1 MNPFMITFLTKNG
14 KQKPGDSAFLDPQEE
29 DVYSNTESHFL
40 DGEMDEDTEVSNQ
53 PTSDPNPFDL
63 PFQDPFNHLPAGHI
77 LLGMG
82 EDGLPVLLNM
92 LDHENGSVLAIS
104 DELEDT
110 YDLLRAA
117 ACSAC
122 HPTATQ
128 TILLAI
134 ITPDPDRW
142 RAEFDLPQNR
152 RRLLGI
158 YTAEQAEAGNILA
171 RLAVAARRRALGQE
185 KHQPVLLLFEGLE
198 AADKMNF
205 KTRLDLEWLTRV
217 GPSVGIK
224 MIATLLP
231 EAPASLKG
239 IIPTFTTWL
248 SGWVEHQDSRRQLG
262 ARISPGLELKVP
274 AGSFRLLEPGAPL
287 QFEIIPFTTS

>member
-1 MNPFMITFLTKNG
+1 MTSFWTKTN
-14 KQKPGDSAFLDPQEE
+14 KHKPGDAAFVDPQEDDE
-29 DVYSNTESHFL
+29 YDNHESHPL
-40 DGEMDEDTEVSNQ
+40 DEEIVDEDAEVTLQSTSNL
-53 PTSDPNPFDL
+53 DPFDL
-63 PFQDPFNHLPAGHI
+63 PFQDPFSHLPAGHI

-92 LDHENGSVLAIS
+92 LDHEIGSVLAIS
-104 DELEDT
+104 DDLEDA

-122 HPTATQ
+122 HPTVSQ

-134 ITPDPDRW
+134 ITPDPARW
-142 RAEFDLPQNR
+142 QAEFNTPQNR

-158 YTAEQAEAGNILA
+158 HTTEQADAENILA
-171 RLAVAARRRALGQE
+171 RLAIAARRRALGQE
-185 KHQPVLLLFEGLE
+185 KRQPVLLLFEGLE
-198 AADKMNF
+198 AADKMDF
-205 KTRLDLEWLTRV
+205 KTRLNLEWLARV

-248 SGWVEHQDSRRQLG
+248 SGWVEHQDSRRRLG

-287 QFEIIPFTTS
+287 QFEIIPYTPS